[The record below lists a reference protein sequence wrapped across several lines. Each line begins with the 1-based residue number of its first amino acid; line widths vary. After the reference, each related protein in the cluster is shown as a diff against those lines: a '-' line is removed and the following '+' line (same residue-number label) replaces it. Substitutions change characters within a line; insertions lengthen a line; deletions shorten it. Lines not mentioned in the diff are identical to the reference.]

1 MYRLLLG
8 AAPDSEISKRI
19 NSEKM
24 HLDDPDNNVYN
35 VPYFLKNRV
44 ISNEM
49 AKILVLLLHYDP
61 ERRY

>member
-1 MYRLLLG
+1 
-8 AAPDSEISKRI
+8 
-19 NSEKM
+19 M